1 MGYHHVKYAAF
12 GVGTEG
18 PARLE
23 AALAR
28 AGRRVL
34 GREPLPLDGRN
45 WPVVEGDTLTM
56 FVWKLELPEDSILW
70 VEEYPRDREEGT
82 FHRFR
87 EQFDM
92 VLLRALSAET
102 DGFVIGYDM
111 LNSAT
116 QDGTA
121 VFFAGRTLEAALM
134 ASGSMVADPCIGL
147 RSLEDLG
154 TSVDLAFRR
163 RLADLHGGA
172 SLTLEPEG
180 EMLLAESW
188 RVTPRTAPFEL
199 EPESA
204 ARVPAVRAVMPYVG
218 EEGLAAAREL
228 LPPDARLR
236 ISRLGVGP
244 WPVLEI
250 AFEGEP
256 DLDAFEALSRRLS
269 AWVVLSTIE
278 GGDGENGWIQ
288 LVDGAC
294 ITGHKKPGADVVI
307 EGFGIASRRLAL
319 APTALRLAASVPAPR
334 SASRAGPPLRRTSF
348 VPPARRP
355 GVARD
360 GNRAPAADS
369 LPHPSGAAPRRRA
382 PDRPSE
388 GRPPAPPASAAVSGS
403 LGA

>member
-12 GVGTEG
+12 GVGTEAPG
-18 PARLE
+18 RLE

-45 WPVVEGDTLTM
+45 WPVVERDTLTM
-56 FVWKLELPEDSILW
+56 FVWKLEEPEDSILRID
-70 VEEYPRDREEGT
+70 EHPLNRGEGALG
-82 FHRFR
+82 RFQ
-87 EQFDM
+87 EQFDL

-147 RSLEDLG
+147 RSLKDLG

-163 RLADLHGGA
+163 RVGDLHGSA
-172 SLTLEPEG
+172 ALTEEPEG
-180 EMLLAESW
+180 KMLLAERW

-204 ARVPAVRAVMPYVG
+204 ARVPAVRAVVPLVG
-218 EEGLAAAREL
+218 EEGIAAAREL
-228 LPPDARLR
+228 LPSARLR

-250 AFEGEP
+250 AFEGAP
-256 DLDAFEALSRRLS
+256 DLDAFQTLSGRLS
-269 AWVVLSTIE
+269 AWIVVSTIE
-278 GGDGENGWIQ
+278 GGDGENGW
-288 LVDGAC
+288 LHFLDGAC
-294 ITGHKKPGADVVI
+294 RTGDKKPGADVVI
-307 EGFGIASRRLAL
+307 EGFGVASRLLAL
-319 APTALRLAASVPAPR
+319 GPGMLFGRGGEGWAKAA
-334 SASRAGPPLRRTSF
+334 
-348 VPPARRP
+348 
-355 GVARD
+355 
-360 GNRAPAADS
+360 
-369 LPHPSGAAPRRRA
+369 
-382 PDRPSE
+382 
-388 GRPPAPPASAAVSGS
+388 
-403 LGA
+403 